1 MNEERISGMR
11 KAVAVALLAGLPLLG
26 GGGALAKGATNDFP
40 TEARAD
46 YVFACMASTKQNQK
60 FLKMCSCA
68 IDTIAS
74 RLSYED
80 YEAARSILS
89 LHLAHNQR
97 AEAYRGTDVTK
108 RILEPLFRAEAVA
121 QLRCF

>member
-1 MNEERISGMR
+1 MNKNRTVRMR
-11 KAVAVALLAGLPLLG
+11 KAAAIALLAGLPLLG
-26 GGGALAKGATNDFP
+26 GGSALAKGATNDFP
-40 TEARAD
+40 TSARAD
-46 YVFACMASTKQNQK
+46 YVFACMASTKQNQDYLRK
-60 FLKMCSCA
+60 CSCA

-74 RLSYED
+74 RLSFDD

-89 LHLAHNQR
+89 LQLAHNQR

-108 RILEPLFRAEAVA
+108 RILEPLYRAEAVA